1 MKRNRL
7 KKFLMSVFVSVIA
20 FSNFGFFKGIT
31 KGITDVI
38 NIKVEQTNIKE
49 EDQAKRKA
57 RLVKIAKEQA
67 NINEEEQA
75 KDQAFI
81 KAHLAEFAKE
91 QGVEL
96 SDIREGDVGFNKS
109 LKDLYGRKTRCL
121 EWTEEGWKH
130 YEKIF
135 IKAHLAEFAKE
146 QGVEFSD
153 IREGDVRLLKA
164 GRFEKEVL
172 QWTEEGKKHYTI
184 LREEKLILP
193 KKEKLLQVA
202 SNLDGEDFK
211 DYGNKG
217 RTPLVLRFLKSANR
231 SLEVI
236 KTLQSND
243 DEKVFEEIS
252 NRHYNKEMVSS
263 KTKLLEV
270 CRELIQ
276 CATNNYFEIDNK
288 VKVSWFNFM
297 ESSQE
302 IKFNIAGIKEA
313 IGKAVQM
320 RGTYADLLNLEHILE
335 REVHKLKN
343 DRPRANNDFKRYI
356 RFREIDREIND
367 ISRYIADIRERK
379 NAAEKAVE
387 EMLLIS
393 ESEEFPLR
401 SIQSKPITFMKDIQS
416 GVSKNWLKKYLI
428 ANEIRYEGGEKDDSS
443 IIASYPQRKVYFCF
457 YRNALISVEIVLSS
471 TLGIFG
477 GYSSDVSVDAF
488 IKKYTTM
495 LGPKATVTKRL
506 GEVELGDSVGDTVS
520 YCRIAKVWVE
530 TEIMSAFTQYSV
542 SSMVTLPDNLAERM
556 KNPFVDDFKKISEIK
571 SYVKKSI
578 TKEED
583 AKAFKY
589 NIGMIELTDRKL
601 SEYKEQEEARENEE
615 AEKKAAE
622 AKKLKEAAALDF

>member
-1 MKRNRL
+1 M
-7 KKFLMSVFVSVIA
+7 
-20 FSNFGFFKGIT
+20 
-31 KGITDVI
+31 
-38 NIKVEQTNIKE
+38 
-49 EDQAKRKA
+49 
-57 RLVKIAKEQA
+57 
-67 NINEEEQA
+67 
-75 KDQAFI
+75 
-81 KAHLAEFAKE
+81 
-91 QGVEL
+91 
-96 SDIREGDVGFNKS
+96 
-109 LKDLYGRKTRCL
+109 
-121 EWTEEGWKH
+121 
-130 YEKIF
+130 
-135 IKAHLAEFAKE
+135 
-146 QGVEFSD
+146 
-153 IREGDVRLLKA
+153 
-164 GRFEKEVL
+164 
-172 QWTEEGKKHYTI
+172 
-184 LREEKLILP
+184 
-193 KKEKLLQVA
+193 
-202 SNLDGEDFK
+202 
-211 DYGNKG
+211 
-217 RTPLVLRFLKSANR
+217 
-231 SLEVI
+231 
-236 KTLQSND
+236 
-243 DEKVFEEIS
+243 
-252 NRHYNKEMVSS
+252 
-263 KTKLLEV
+263 
-270 CRELIQ
+270 
-276 CATNNYFEIDNK
+276 
-288 VKVSWFNFM
+288 
-297 ESSQE
+297 
-302 IKFNIAGIKEA
+302 
-313 IGKAVQM
+313 
-320 RGTYADLLNLEHILE
+320 
-335 REVHKLKN
+335 
-343 DRPRANNDFKRYI
+343 

-379 NAAEKAVE
+379 NAAEKVAE
-387 EMLLIS
+387 EMLLMS
-393 ESEEFPLR
+393 ESEKFPLR

-428 ANEIRYEGGEKDDSS
+428 ANEIRYEGGEKGDSS

-530 TEIMSAFTQYSV
+530 TEFTSAFTQYSV

-622 AKKLKEAAALDF
+622 AKKLKEATALDF

>member
-1 MKRNRL
+1 
-7 KKFLMSVFVSVIA
+7 MSVFVSVIA

-38 NIKVEQTNIKE
+38 NIKVEQANIKE
-49 EDQAKRKA
+49 EDQAKRKV
-57 RLVKIAKEQA
+57 RLVKIARKQA
-67 NINEEEQA
+67 NINEEEYA

-96 SDIREGDVGFNKS
+96 SDIREGDV
-109 LKDLYGRKTRCL
+109 
-121 EWTEEGWKH
+121 
-130 YEKIF
+130 
-135 IKAHLAEFAKE
+135 
-146 QGVEFSD
+146 
-153 IREGDVRLLKA
+153 RLLKS
-164 GRFEKEVL
+164 GRFEKVL
-172 QWTEEGKKHYTI
+172 QWTEEGKKHYTT
-184 LREEKLILP
+184 LREEKLIPP
-193 KKEKLLQVA
+193 KKEKLLQIA
-202 SNLDGEDFK
+202 SNLDGEYFK
-211 DYGNKG
+211 DYGNED

-243 DEKVFEEIS
+243 DEKIFEEVS
-252 NRHYNKEMVSS
+252 NRHHNKEMVSS
-263 KTKLLEV
+263 KTTLLEV

-288 VKVSWFNFM
+288 VKVLWFDFV
-297 ESSQE
+297 ESSRE

-320 RGTYADLLNLEHILE
+320 RGTYADLLNLEHVLE
-335 REVHKLKN
+335 REVDKLKN
-343 DRPRANNDFKRYI
+343 ATRRTNNDFNERYV
-356 RFREIDREIND
+356 RFQEIDREIND
-367 ISRYIADIRERK
+367 IFRYIADIRERK
-379 NAAEKAVE
+379 NAAEKAAE

-393 ESEEFPLR
+393 ESKKFPLR
-401 SIQSKPITFMKDIQS
+401 SIQSKPIIFMKDIQS

-495 LGPKATVTKRL
+495 LGPEATVTKRL

-556 KNPFVDDFKKISEIK
+556 NNPFVDNFKK
-571 SYVKKSI
+571 
-578 TKEED
+578 
-583 AKAFKY
+583 
-589 NIGMIELTDRKL
+589 
-601 SEYKEQEEARENEE
+601 
-615 AEKKAAE
+615 
-622 AKKLKEAAALDF
+622 